1 MRNVLAKYVGKQD
14 LFGIS
19 LNLEALRADGATL
32 SRGYLGML
40 EGVHERLKEQGAAGL
55 VLILDEI
62 NGITANPR
70 FAHFI

>member
-1 MRNVLAKYVGKQD
+1 
-14 LFGIS
+14 
-19 LNLEALRADGATL
+19 
-32 SRGYLGML
+32 ML